1 MPKTD
6 LVRPSRD
13 GDQFHYLWAARRC
26 LKLLSSQSNL
36 VAISIE
42 GASNNESQTAPL
54 VTEGDELIDIAE
66 YFGSEDLGRADKIRY
81 MQLKHSTLHASE
93 DWTASGLKKT
103 LSGFA
108 KRYVQLT
115 KLLSK
120 NNLANKIEFWFV
132 SNRPISTKIIE
143 TIHDATSN
151 APVRHPNELKKLE
164 EHCNLTGTTLTSF
177 LDLLRF
183 EGKQD
188 PYWEQRNTLSLDIK
202 NYLPGTDSEAPS
214 KIKELVTRRALSEG
228 EEKPTIT
235 KMDLLRALG
244 TTERQLF
251 PAPCSIEILSNPIH
265 RAQYTDL
272 QQKISTYTGSI
283 IVHAA
288 GGVGKSIWA
297 SQFIHSLP
305 DKSINIVFDCFGN
318 GQYRNASNYRHRH
331 KDALVQ
337 IANEISAKGLCNPLV
352 PTQQADSSDYIH
364 AFTDRVTQAS
374 QDLKIKASN
383 ALLCIVIDAADNAQ
397 MAAEELGEKKSFV
410 QDLIRES
417 FPENVRLVFLCRSHR
432 QTYLAPPTDTLK
444 LELKAFNRDETATH
458 LKQAFPEATNHDVE
472 EFHRLSSANPRVQAL
487 ALANN
492 HPLSKTLRLLGPNP
506 TTVEDTINSLLE
518 HAIVELK
525 DSVTSIEQEQIDKI
539 CAGLAVL
546 RPLIPINVLA
556 MMADV
561 EAGAIESFAL
571 DIGRPLRV
579 SGGSIQFLDE
589 PAETWFRDNFKPDT
603 ASLKNFISSI
613 KPLAKKSA
621 YVASVLPHLML
632 EAEQLSDLVELTLAS
647 EALPDTT
654 PLEIRDIELQRL
666 QHALRASLRAQRY
679 LDATKLVLKTGGEA
693 AGNER
698 HKELLQNNTDLAA
711 HFLGTD
717 LIQDIV
723 SRKTF
728 SSDWMGSHNAYE
740 AGLLSWK
747 SELAGEARSRLRM
760 AFDWLHN
767 YSRLPVAEQE
777 KENVSFL
784 DICELTIATLNI
796 HGPIEAANSLRK
808 WRPRTISYDV
818 GRLVAKRLIEQGQI
832 DTLDKLASAAG
843 NDILFVL
850 ALNTESRSI
859 QHTLPTKALKR
870 TFKLL
875 ADRRILIKLPN
886 NLNQETKNLHA
897 VTSFIETA
905 LLAKVCTSIQAA
917 YLLSRYLPDTPPRG
931 LCSHFEGN
939 RFSLL
944 RAYCLHSA
952 LNDKILRVEDLAPA
966 DIKKELKKNNHNL
979 KSQEAQEFIEIIG
992 LLLPWHQL
1000 CVNVFLKPISK
1011 EQLVEEIG
1019 KTRDMEKTT
1028 YFRSYEKSHALNEV
1042 ALIWLDVLLRIDP
1055 TSEKLRTNFSSWKK
1069 NLDRPLFTPTL
1080 RSLALL
1086 CCQFQST
1093 HELAFDFVQE
1103 AFDIAAAE
1111 TNSAEEKSEEYVA
1124 VARSILPLS
1133 PVDAKAYFN
1142 EAIDIANKIG
1152 DENLSRWDSILD
1164 LAFRAEPSAGYNPK
1178 LAYQFARSAELTYE
1192 YVVRDKH
1199 FDWASTVKA
1208 LCCICPPSA
1217 LAILSRWRDRKFG
1230 DSEWLLPTV
1239 IEYLL
1244 DQKKVQPITVLPL
1257 IAFKGEWNHLVILNA
1272 LLDSCKTQSEKLEI
1286 VSYYS
1291 RYLYFSDTNFTAICE
1306 VLSRH
1311 DIKITSLEQV
1321 ASLQAQEK
1329 DQAKQHATFHNE
1341 YKTRKEKDW
1350 SQVFS
1355 NCDLTKTEGID
1366 QALLNLEST
1375 PPPWD
1380 RESLLFQMITHLSPG
1395 QEVAFL
1401 HAVKASNH
1409 FSPYEFREL
1418 IAVIPDS
1425 WKKRPAI
1432 KNALKEMLKN
1442 VCQRFCTRIRK
1453 HRHYEII
1460 PFTEACT
1467 LTQQSE
1473 VELSQIVLNA
1483 TAELQD
1489 LMEPRDLFSLTSLLA
1504 TLLSQEE
1511 ATEALQHG
1519 LDTFSPLFETTFGDG
1534 EWTESLL
1541 PPKDINESLAGYIW
1555 ASLSAPERALRWQ
1568 GAHAV
1573 LGLVQFN
1580 CQAPLTHLVNIATT
1594 NEGGTFV
1601 DQSLPFYSLH
1611 AQLWLLIGIAR
1622 AAQEFPSS
1630 LSPFLNQL
1638 VAWTNQPHVL
1648 IRKFAAEATC
1658 SLIKNGI
1665 ATEHE
1670 ASYSKYAQINE
1681 TPFPIK
1687 PSQKDYGVNFT
1698 ESCLPKAS
1706 EDDKYSFGWDFDQ
1719 YWFAPLASVFNLE
1732 YHAIQKHI
1740 LHTLRTEMNYQGD
1753 GYWNSDERAQKNIYN
1768 HELTRHDH
1776 GSYPRVDTLQFYH
1789 SYHAMMVTAGKLL
1802 ATTPIKENDSYIL
1815 KDSFFDWLERH
1826 ELSRDDG
1833 RWLWDRRDTPPYSMT
1848 THYNKYN
1855 DDEPTELA
1863 EEDFQNM
1870 LFEDEF
1876 INVFGGWTIP
1886 TKSAELNISVTSAL
1900 VSSPTS
1906 SALLRALSTAIDPYD
1921 YAIPSYDSDHEIHHE
1936 DFTLKGWITL
1946 NESSR
1951 RLDSEDSWSGGISY
1965 PPPQP
1970 SSEII
1975 NAFKL
1980 STDLDSKVWK
1990 NNHQNTVMQSQVW
2003 GHYYS
2008 GRHYENENPE
2018 QGSRLQANLT
2028 FLKEMLTTLD
2038 KQLIFELATIQYP
2051 RSNRYSS
2058 SSNHENKTIRN
2069 TKVYLLDSQGKLQTI

>member
-1 MPKTD
+1 MPKPD

-26 LKLLSSQSNL
+26 LKLLSPQSNL

-42 GASNNESQTAPL
+42 GASNNEAQAAPL

-66 YFGSEDLGRADKIRY
+66 YFGSEDLGSADKIRY
-81 MQLKHSTLHASE
+81 MQLKHSTRHASE
-93 DWTASGLKKT
+93 DWTASGLEKT

-115 KLLSK
+115 QVLPNDKL
-120 NNLANKIEFWFV
+120 ADRIEFWFV
-132 SNRPISTKIIE
+132 SNRPISNKITE
-143 TIHDATSN
+143 TIHDVTSGS
-151 APVRHPNELKKLE
+151 PVRHLNELKKLE
-164 EHCNLTGTTLTSF
+164 KHCNLTGSSLACFLTLVH
-177 LDLLRF
+177 F

-188 PYWEQRNTLSLDIK
+188 SYWEQRNTLSLDIK
-202 NYLPGTDSEAPS
+202 NYLPGTDSEAPL

-228 EEKPTIT
+228 EENPTIT

-244 TTERQLF
+244 TTGRQLF
-251 PAPCSIEILSNPIH
+251 PAPCEIESLSTPIQ
-265 RAQYTDL
+265 RAQYTEL
-272 QQKISTYTGSI
+272 QQQIVTHTSSI

-305 DKSINIVFDCFGN
+305 DESISIVFDCFGN

-331 KDALVQ
+331 KDALIQ

-374 QDLKIKASN
+374 QQLKLQAPS

-397 MAAEELGEKKSFV
+397 MAAEELGERKSFV

-417 FPENVRLVFLCRSHR
+417 FPENIRLIFLCRSHR
-432 QTYLAPPTDTLK
+432 QSYLAPPTDSLK
-444 LELKAFNRDETATH
+444 LELRAFNRDETATH
-458 LKQAFPEATNHDVE
+458 LKQTFSEATNHDID

-492 HPLSKTLRLLGPNP
+492 HPLPKTLRLLGPNP

-518 HAIVELK
+518 NAIVELK
-525 DSVTSIEQEQIDKI
+525 DRVTSIEQDQINKI

-546 RPLIPINVLA
+546 RPLIPIDILA
-556 MMADV
+556 MMAGV

-589 PAETWFRDNFKPDT
+589 PAETWFRDTFKPDI
-603 ASLKNFISSI
+603 ASQKNFIKAI
-613 KPLAKKSA
+613 KPLAKNSA

-632 EAEQLSDLVELTLAS
+632 EAGQLSDLVELTLES
-647 EALPDTT
+647 EALPDATL
-654 PLEIRDIELQRL
+654 LEVRDIELQRL
-666 QHALRASLRAQRY
+666 QHALRASLKAHRY

-711 HFLGTD
+711 RFLSDD

-728 SSDWMGSHNAYE
+728 GSAWMGSHNAYE
-740 AGLLSWK
+740 ASLLSWK
-747 SELAGEARSRLRM
+747 PELAGEARSRLRM
-760 AFDWLHN
+760 ASDWIHN
-767 YSRLPVAEQE
+767 YSRLPAAEQE
-777 KENVSFL
+777 QETISFL

-796 HGPIEAANSLRK
+796 HGSVEAAKSLRR

-818 GRLVAKRLIEQGQI
+818 GRLVAKRLIEHGRI
-832 DTLDKLASAAG
+832 DTLDELATAAG
-843 NDILFVL
+843 NDILFLL

-859 QHTLPTKALKR
+859 QHMLPPNALGR
-870 TFKLL
+870 AFNLL
-875 ADRRILIKLPN
+875 ADRRILVNLPD
-886 NLNQETKNLHA
+886 NLNQGTKSLHA
-897 VTSFIETA
+897 VTLFIETA
-905 LLAKVCTSIQAA
+905 LLANICTSTQAA
-917 YLLSRYLPDTPPRG
+917 YLLSRYLPEAPPRG
-931 LCSHFEGN
+931 LYSHFEDK
-939 RFSLL
+939 RFSFL

-952 LNDKILRVEDLAPA
+952 LTDKTLKLEDLAPA
-966 DIKKELKKNNHNL
+966 DIKQELKESNHNFR
-979 KSQEAQEFIEIIG
+979 SQEAQEFTEIVG
-992 LLLPWHQL
+992 LLLPWHKL
-1000 CVNVFLKPISK
+1000 SVKILLNPIAK
-1011 EQLVEEIG
+1011 EQLAEEI
-1019 KTRDMEKTT
+1019 KETREKEKTT
-1028 YFRSYEKSHALNEV
+1028 YFRSFEKNHALNEI
-1042 ALIWLDVLLRIDP
+1042 ARIWFDALLRIDP
-1055 TSEKLRTNFSSWKK
+1055 ANEKLKTNFLSWKK

-1086 CCQFQST
+1086 CAKFKPT
-1093 HELAFDFVQE
+1093 HGLAFDLVQE
-1103 AFDIAAAE
+1103 AFELAAAE
-1111 TNSAEEKSEEYVA
+1111 DDSAEEKATEYVA

-1133 PVDAKAYFN
+1133 PIDAKAYFN
-1142 EAIDIANKIG
+1142 EAVEIANKIG
-1152 DENLSRWDSILD
+1152 DENLSRWESILD
-1164 LAFRAEPSAGYNPK
+1164 LAFRAESSVGYNPK
-1178 LAYQFARSAELTYE
+1178 LAYQFARSAELTYK

-1199 FDWASTVKA
+1199 FDWESTVKA

-1217 LAILSRWRDRKFG
+1217 PAILSRWRDRNFG
-1230 DSEWLLPTV
+1230 DSERLFPTL

-1244 DQKKVQPITVLPL
+1244 DQKKVQPVTVLPL
-1257 IAFKGEWNHLVILNA
+1257 VAFKGEWNHIVILNA
-1272 LLDSCKTQSEKLEI
+1272 LLDSCQTQSEKLKI
-1286 VSYYS
+1286 TSYYS
-1291 RYLYFSDTNFTAICE
+1291 RYLSFCDTNSIAICE
-1306 VLSRH
+1306 MLRRH
-1311 DIKITSLEQV
+1311 DIKITSLEQA
-1321 ASLQAQEK
+1321 ASLQTQEK
-1329 DQAKQHATFHNE
+1329 EQGKQHTTFHKS
-1341 YKTRKEKDW
+1341 YKTQKETDW
-1350 SQVFS
+1350 SQILS
-1355 NCDLTKTEGID
+1355 NCDLTKAEGIN
-1366 QALLNLEST
+1366 QALSNLEST
-1375 PPPWD
+1375 PPPWE
-1380 RESLLFQMITHLSPG
+1380 RESLLFQMIKHLSPG
-1395 QEVAFL
+1395 QEVDFL
-1401 HAVKASNH
+1401 HAVKASNR
-1409 FSPYEFREL
+1409 FSPYEFGEL
-1418 IAVIPDS
+1418 VAVIPSS

-1442 VCQRFCTRIRK
+1442 VCQRFCTRIRRY
-1453 HRHYEII
+1453 RHYEII
-1460 PFTEACT
+1460 PITEACT
-1467 LTQQSE
+1467 LTQLSE
-1473 VELSQIVLNA
+1473 AELSQIVLDA
-1483 TAELQD
+1483 TAELQY
-1489 LMEPRDLFSLTSLLA
+1489 LMEPRDIFSLTSLLA

-1511 ATEALQHG
+1511 ATEALEYG
-1519 LDTFSPLFETTFGDG
+1519 LDTFSPLFEVTLGDG

-1541 PPKDINESLAGYIW
+1541 PPKDLNESLTGYIW
-1555 ASLSAPERALRWQ
+1555 ASLSAPERSLRWQ
-1568 GAHAV
+1568 GAHVV
-1573 LGLVQFN
+1573 LGLVQFSD
-1580 CQAPLTHLVNIATT
+1580 QALFPHLMNIATR
-1594 NEGGTFV
+1594 NEGGAFV
-1601 DQSLPFYSLH
+1601 DQALPFYNLH

-1622 AAQEFPSS
+1622 AAQEFPST

-1648 IRKFAAEATC
+1648 IRKFAAEAIC

-1687 PSQKDYGVNFT
+1687 PSQKGYGINFT

-1706 EDDKYSFGWDFDQ
+1706 EDDKYSFGWDLDQ
-1719 YWFAPLASVFNLE
+1719 YWFAPLARVFNLE

-1768 HELTRHDH
+1768 HDLTRHDH

-1833 RWLWDRRDTPPYSMT
+1833 RWLWDRRDTPPYSIT

-1855 DDEPTELA
+1855 DEPTELA
-1863 EEDFQNM
+1863 EEYFKNM

-1876 INVFGGWTIP
+1876 INVFGDWTIP
-1886 TKSAELNISVTSAL
+1886 TKSAELNISITSAL

-1936 DFTLKGWITL
+1936 DFILKGWITL

-2028 FLKEMLTTLD
+2028 FLKKMLTTLD
-2038 KQLIFELATIQYP
+2038 KQLIFKLTTIQYP